1 MFSFITGMMIK
12 SGALGV
18 FLLMMLENPI
28 PIIPSELILP
38 LAGFD
43 AAKGQLNP
51 VSAILAATFG
61 SVLGGFGWYAVGR
74 ALGFSGFGS
83 LAERHGR
90 WLPMTRAEIDRAE
103 HWFTRWGA
111 LAVLIGRAVPGVG
124 GVICIPAGMA
134 RMGTALFLLAS
145 GPGALFWSALLVA
158 SGYVLQANFSSVD
171 RWLNP
176 ISAGFAAVVA
186 AIYLWRVVRYRPRAP
201 T

>member
-1 MFSFITGMMIK
+1 
-12 SGALGV
+12 
-18 FLLMMLENPI
+18 
-28 PIIPSELILP
+28 
-38 LAGFD
+38 
-43 AAKGQLNP
+43 
-51 VSAILAATFG
+51 
-61 SVLGGFGWYAVGR
+61 
-74 ALGFSGFGS
+74 
-83 LAERHGR
+83 
-90 WLPMTRAEIDRAE
+90 MTRAEIDRAE